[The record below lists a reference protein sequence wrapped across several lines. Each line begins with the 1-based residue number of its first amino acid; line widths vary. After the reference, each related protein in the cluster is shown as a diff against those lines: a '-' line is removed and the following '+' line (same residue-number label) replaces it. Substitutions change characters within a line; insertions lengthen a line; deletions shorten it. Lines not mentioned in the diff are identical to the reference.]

1 MTRLARPIENANG
14 LVGDIVSQTPSSYKQ
29 KMKEEFFL
37 EIKIKLPGGG
47 TLKLKKEPMPQGRF
61 EALCWL
67 AGILL
72 VGFGILKF
80 FSLLI

>member
-1 MTRLARPIENANG
+1 M
-14 LVGDIVSQTPSSYKQ
+14 
-29 KMKEEFFL
+29 